1 MRLLASSRADS
12 RSRKEGA
19 SQIIADFSEIT
30 VCRCI
35 LTSPSI
41 RMLNTFVLFSKT
53 ILESIVSRQIA
64 GFLTRQVLQMTN
76 FFSRCCAGIFLLAF
90 CLPLIAADGKDGPVY
105 TDIQEVDSDYQFQG
119 EYRGWQRSRPTG
131 RSSEPVAIQVI
142 ALGEGKFA
150 GTKYYGGLPGEGW
163 FGGTRYELQ
172 GGMTGDVVTLRND
185 DYEVVLEKSGATIM
199 TKDGRRAGEL
209 KKMMR
214 ISPTMGT
221 APPPGAVVL
230 FDGTS
235 TDQFKNAKM
244 TEDGLLIAGT
254 ETKDSFDSFR
264 LHAEFRLPY
273 KPMARGQGRGNSGF
287 YLQSRYE
294 VQVLDSF
301 GLVGVENECGALYKT
316 RRPDFNMCFPPLQWQ
331 TYDIDLTSPTFD
343 EKANKLSNMKISV
356 WHNGVL
362 IHNNADI
369 PNKTG
374 GGKPEGPELLPT
386 KLQDHG
392 NPVVYRNIWIAPKR
406 PDSKKEKSWVTAPV
420 KVAPIPIY

>member
-1 MRLLASSRADS
+1 
-12 RSRKEGA
+12 
-19 SQIIADFSEIT
+19 
-30 VCRCI
+30 
-35 LTSPSI
+35 LT
-41 RMLNTFVLFSKT
+41 
-53 ILESIVSRQIA
+53 
-64 GFLTRQVLQMTN
+64 
-76 FFSRCCAGIFLLAF
+76 F
-90 CLPLIAADGKDGPVY
+90 CLPLDAADGKDGPVY
-105 TDIQEVDSDYQFQG
+105 TEINEADSDYQFQG
-119 EYRGWQRSRPTG
+119 EYRGWQRSRPSS

-163 FGGTRYELQ
+163 FGGTRYKLLGE
-172 GGMTGDVVTLRND
+172 MTGDVVTLRND
-185 DYEVVLEKSGATIM
+185 DYEVILEKDVATIM
-199 TKDGRRAGEL
+199 TKAGRRAGKL
-209 KKMMR
+209 QKWLR
-214 ISPTMGT
+214 VSPTMGAT
-221 APPPGAVVL
+221 PPSNAIVL

-244 TEDGLLIAGT
+244 TEDGLLLAGT
-254 ETKDSFDSFR
+254 ETKDAFDSFR

-301 GLVGVENECGALYKT
+301 GLEGVENECGALYKT
-316 RRPDFNMCFPPLQWQ
+316 RRPDINMCFPPLQWQ

-343 EKANKLSNMKISV
+343 DKSNKTSNMKISV

-362 IHNNADI
+362 IHNNAEI

-374 GGKPEGPELLPT
+374 GGKQESPELLPT

-392 NPVVYRNIWIAPKR
+392 NPVMYRNIWIVPKYS
-406 PDSKKEKSWVTAPV
+406 PSSKDSKPWVTTPIKA
-420 KVAPIPIY
+420 APIPTSSFETVGY